1 MKLPISI
8 ALLLCCFSQAWAQ
21 DWRDE
26 LRTARSAYKQGDYE
40 QALRAY
46 RSAQRHAPEQVD
58 LSDEIGQTAYKA
70 EKYDVAEKVYQQSS
84 SRKGTSAQQAR
95 TYHNLGNARMKQQ
108 KYNEAINS
116 YKEALR
122 HSPDRAD
129 TRYNLS
135 RAMRRKQ
142 EQQQQQKQEQQQQ
155 NPPNPQQQP
164 QKQKD
169 PGAQQN
175 PPQTQ
180 KSGKQPAG
188 EPEDN
193 AEKPKLSDQQT
204 DRMLDELMK
213 REMETKKKFSG
224 GRDKGGSIS
233 SGKDW

>member
-8 ALLLCCFSQAWAQ
+8 ILLLCCFSQAWGQ

-26 LRTARSAYKQGDYE
+26 LRAARASYKQGDYDK
-40 QALRAY
+40 ALRTY
-46 RSAQRHAPEQVD
+46 RSAQKLAPDEVD

-84 SRKGTSAQQAR
+84 SRKGNAQQQAR

-108 KYNEAINS
+108 KYDEAIAS

-122 HSPDRAD
+122 HNPERNE

-135 RAMRRKQ
+135 RAMRQKQ
-142 EQQQQQKQEQQQQ
+142 AQQQQQAQNKPQQ
-155 NPPNPQQQP
+155 NPPNPPKQKPKDPAAQPNQPQPNKSGQQP
-164 QKQKD
+164 KSGEPQDD
-169 PGAQQN
+169 PGK
-175 PPQTQ
+175 PQ
-180 KSGKQPAG
+180 
-188 EPEDN
+188 
-193 AEKPKLSDQQT
+193 LSDEKT
-204 DRMLDELMK
+204 NRMLDELMK

-224 GRDKGGSIS
+224 GKDKGGAIS

>member
-8 ALLLCCFSQAWAQ
+8 VLLLCCFSQAWGQ

-26 LRTARSAYKQGDYE
+26 LRNARSSYKQGEYE
-40 QALRAY
+40 KALRAY
-46 RSAQRHAPEQVD
+46 KSAQKLAPEEVD

-70 EKYDVAEKVYQQSS
+70 EKYELAEKVYQQSA
-84 SRKGTSAQQAR
+84 RKGNAAQQAR

-108 KYNEAINS
+108 KYDEAIAS
-116 YKEALR
+116 YKQALR
-122 HSPDRAD
+122 HGPERAD

-142 EQQQQQKQEQQQQ
+142 EKQQQQKQDQQQ
-155 NPPNPQQQP
+155 NQPNPQQQP
-164 QKQKD
+164 QQQKN
-169 PGAQQN
+169 PGAPQN
-175 PPQTQ
+175 PPQPQ
-180 KSGKQPAG
+180 KSGKQPSG
-188 EPEDN
+188 EPEDDT
-193 AEKPKLSDQQT
+193 EKPKLSDQQT

-224 GRDKGGSIS
+224 GRDKGNAIS